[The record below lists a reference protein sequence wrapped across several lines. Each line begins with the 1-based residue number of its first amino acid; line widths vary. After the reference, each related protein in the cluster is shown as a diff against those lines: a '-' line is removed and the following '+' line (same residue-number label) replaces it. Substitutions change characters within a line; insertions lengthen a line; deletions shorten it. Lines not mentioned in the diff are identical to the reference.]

1 LACNNRP
8 SRGAIGGDLAG
19 FGSDRAPNDQR
30 MIPAPPVL
38 RRIMRRGRF
47 ILRTPV
53 MRTTFTRTPFVRI
66 WLAIAGLSAL
76 GGCAADIPVEQP
88 TMYHSMAEAGARLD
102 PEAAASM
109 ISLYRNNNGLA
120 AVAIDPELM
129 KLAEGQSQAMASRNK
144 LDHDVKAPLPKRLQ
158 AAGYPAT
165 LAVENVSAGYH
176 TLAEAFSGW
185 RDSPPHRA
193 NMLQGGV
200 TRMGIAA
207 SYAPN
212 TKYKVFWTLILASTE
227 PRDAPGRRGPS
238 ALLAN

>member
-1 LACNNRP
+1 MR
-8 SRGAIGGDLAG
+8 
-19 FGSDRAPNDQR
+19 
-30 MIPAPPVL
+30 VL
-38 RRIMRRGRF
+38 VAM
-47 ILRTPV
+47 V
-53 MRTTFTRTPFVRI
+53 
-66 WLAIAGLSAL
+66 GLLML
-76 GGCAADIPVEQP
+76 GGCAADVSTEQP
-88 TMYHSMAEAGARLD
+88 SMYFNIAEGAKLD
-102 PEAAASM
+102 ADAAATM
-109 ISLYRNNNGLA
+109 ISLYRKNNGLGT
-120 AVAIDPELM
+120 VAIDPELM
-129 KLAEGQSQAMASRNK
+129 KAAESQSQAMASRNK

-193 NMLQGGV
+193 NMLQNGV
-200 TRMGIAA
+200 TKMGIAA

-227 PRDAPGRRGPS
+227 PRETSGVRLPS

>member
-1 LACNNRP
+1 MRP
-8 SRGAIGGDLAG
+8 LVA
-19 FGSDRAPNDQR
+19 
-30 MIPAPPVL
+30 V
-38 RRIMRRGRF
+38 
-47 ILRTPV
+47 V
-53 MRTTFTRTPFVRI
+53 
-66 WLAIAGLSAL
+66 GLLAL
-76 GGCAADIPVEQP
+76 GGCAADVPIEQP
-88 TMYHSMAEAGARLD
+88 SMYFNMAEGAKLD
-102 PEAAASM
+102 AEAAAVM
-109 ISLYRNNNGLA
+109 ISLYRKNNGLP
-120 AVAIDPELM
+120 AVVIDPELM
-129 KLAEGQSQAMASRNK
+129 NVAEGQSQAMASRNK

-200 TRMGIAA
+200 TKMGIAA
-207 SYAPN
+207 SYAAN

-227 PRDAPGRRGPS
+227 QRGTLGTRNPS